1 MDSIFGIGAP
11 ELLVILIMAG
21 VVMGPQRMYQ
31 AARWLGRVT
40 AQLQTISRQFARQL
54 ASELEDVDRGGDMKK
69 ALDEVKVLRQQ
80 IADLKKE
87 VGSVATATAKE
98 TENSI
103 GDIRR
108 NLQPNLSAQNKQT
121 GNGTAVSLPKPLSVE
136 DDPE

>member
-21 VVMGPQRMYQ
+21 IVMGPQRMYQ
-31 AARWLGRVT
+31 AARWLGRIT
-40 AQLQTISRQFARQL
+40 AQLQAISRQFARQL
-54 ASELEDVDRGGDMKK
+54 ATELEEVDPSGDMKK

-80 IADLKKE
+80 IADLKRE
-87 VGSVATATAKE
+87 VGSVATTTVKE

-108 NLQPNLSAQNKQT
+108 NLQPGLSAQNAKT
-121 GNGTAVSLPKPLSVE
+121 GNGAAVSLPKPLPVE